1 MSKKEEW
8 EDLLDDLED
17 ESELD
22 FEKDNDEDFEKK
34 DPSFYASRLQLIEEA
49 ARRVKRR

>member
-1 MSKKEEW
+1 MNKEEEW
-8 EDLLDDLED
+8 QEFLDNLED

-22 FEKDNDEDFEKK
+22 FEEDNDEDFEKK

-49 ARRVKRR
+49 AKRVKRR